1 MMLRVGSNRGVAIS
15 PDPRDIPGLSLF
27 LREPL
32 CAVPSIRERG
42 WPLPVSQKSPR
53 FYESRGSDCH
63 LSQTLFQKRTMH
75 KRQVL
80 SLFSRPGLLPPFL
93 GGLALFLNQ
102 SESIP
107 VNLFPSA
114 KTSPLPAFSSSVNHL
129 EGHNYHFLN
138 TFSNTENW
146 RNNRVLE
153 EQVTRGIHIAV
164 AGPIP
169 PLTFFLIY
177 H

>member
-1 MMLRVGSNRGVAIS
+1 
-15 PDPRDIPGLSLF
+15 
-27 LREPL
+27 
-32 CAVPSIRERG
+32 
-42 WPLPVSQKSPR
+42 
-53 FYESRGSDCH
+53 
-63 LSQTLFQKRTMH
+63 MH

-80 SLFSRPGLLPPFL
+80 SLFRPGLLPPFL

-114 KTSPLPAFSSSVNHL
+114 KTSPLPAFCSSVNHL